1 MKSRFRLF
9 LALTLCVCLLMGCAA
24 TGPATSPDASP
35 SPGVGNTGNAGKETP
50 SAPTPAPTLE
60 QTPVATPLSRIPN
73 DEIEYPDDLMD
84 EFMAKVA
91 FSTQMGEDREID
103 VPVYY
108 LDSIVSQGID
118 DEVMVILF
126 GRDNGYSTKHFA
138 DRDHGLLQKIIRRL
152 PTDAIRSMEGG
163 KYIYIMY
170 DTDQGQRAYLF
181 FNYNENS
188 EQYMPMAGVPV
199 LMAKKLSYDDYAGV
213 EKGMDVKELADIDPI
228 MAIYSDYFENV
239 FWNRPVESW
248 AKPVETVSILSD
260 GALRITYKR
269 VDGNYFV
276 ETVEFSEDFTFEGY
290 YETICYRIA
299 EVDYKD

>member
-1 MKSRFRLF
+1 MKKRAVRL
-9 LALTLCVCLLMGCAA
+9 LLLTLCLCLLMGCAA
-24 TGPATSPDASP
+24 TGPATSPNASP
-35 SPGVGNTGNAGKETP
+35 SSGIGNMGNAGKETP
-50 SAPTPAPTLE
+50 AAPTPEPA
-60 QTPVATPLSRIPN
+60 PVATPLSRIPEDKLVSQKYQK
-73 DEIEYPDDLMD
+73 DEL
-84 EFMAKVA
+84 MAKIA
-91 FSTQMGEDREID
+91 FSTQKGEDQEID

-213 EKGMDVKELADIDPI
+213 EKGMDVKELADIDPV

-276 ETVEFSEDFTFEGY
+276 DTIEFSEDFTFEGY

>member
-1 MKSRFRLF
+1 MKKRAVRL
-9 LALTLCVCLLMGCAA
+9 LLLTLCACLLMGCAA
-24 TGPATSPDASP
+24 TGPATNPDASP
-35 SPGVGNTGNAGKETP
+35 SSGIGNMGNAGKETP
-50 SAPTPAPTLE
+50 AAPTPEPA
-60 QTPVATPLSRIPN
+60 PVATPLSRIPEDKLVSQKYQK
-73 DEIEYPDDLMD
+73 DEL
-84 EFMAKVA
+84 MAKIA
-91 FSTQMGEDREID
+91 FSTQKGEDQEID

-108 LDSIVSQGID
+108 LDSIVSQGN
-118 DEVMVILF
+118 DEDEFMVILF
-126 GRDNGYSTKHFA
+126 GRDNGYSTKHFNE
-138 DRDHGLLQKIIRRL
+138 RGHGLLQKITRRL

-239 FWNRPVESW
+239 FWNRPIMESW

>member
-1 MKSRFRLF
+1 MKKRAVRL
-9 LALTLCVCLLMGCAA
+9 LLLTLCACLLMGCAA

-35 SPGVGNTGNAGKETP
+35 SSGIGNMGNAGKETP
-50 SAPTPAPTLE
+50 AAPTPAPTPE
-60 QTPVATPLSRIPN
+60 ATPLSRIPEDQVIDSDYEL
-73 DEIEYPDDLMD
+73 DEI
-84 EFMAKVA
+84 MAKVA
-91 FSTQMGEDREID
+91 FSTQKGEDREID

-108 LDSIVSQGID
+108 LNSIVSQGN
-118 DEVMVILF
+118 DEYLVILF
-126 GRDNGYSTKHFA
+126 GRDNGYSTKHFS
-138 DRDHGLLQKIIRRL
+138 DSIWWTPWTPTEIMRRL

-213 EKGMDVKELADIDPI
+213 EKGMDVKELADIDPV
-228 MAIYSDYFENV
+228 MAIYSDYFDNV
-239 FWNRPVESW
+239 FGYRPVESW
-248 AKPVETVSILSD
+248 TMPVETVSILSD

-299 EVDYKD
+299 EVDYKG

>member
-1 MKSRFRLF
+1 MKRFRKILIV
-9 LALTLCVCLLMGCAA
+9 TLCACLLMGCAA
-24 TGPATSPDASP
+24 TEPANSPDASP
-35 SPGVGNTGNAGKETP
+35 SSGIGNTGNAGKETP
-50 SAPTPAPTLE
+50 SAPTPE
-60 QTPVATPLSRIPN
+60 QTPEATPLSRIPN

-108 LDSIVSQGID
+108 LNSIVSQGN
-118 DEVMVILF
+118 DEYLVILF
-126 GRDNGYSTKHFA
+126 GRDNGYSTKHFS
-138 DRDHGLLQKIIRRL
+138 DSIWWTPWTPTEIMLRL

-213 EKGMDVKELADIDPI
+213 EKGMDVKELADIDPV

-276 ETVEFSEDFTFEGY
+276 DTIEFSKDFTFEGY

-299 EVDYKD
+299 EVDYKG